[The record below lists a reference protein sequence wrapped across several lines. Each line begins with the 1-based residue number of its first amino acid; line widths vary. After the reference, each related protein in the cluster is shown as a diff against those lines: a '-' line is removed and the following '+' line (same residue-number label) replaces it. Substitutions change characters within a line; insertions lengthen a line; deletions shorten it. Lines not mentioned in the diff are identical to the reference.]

1 MANKSK
7 TRLPSSLAEL
17 NDTVG
22 VLCKELRRRAP
33 LSVDDGG
40 LSNMELIGAVKAL
53 ESIRVQALSLLEDD
67 ETKAGD
73 EG

>member
-1 MANKSK
+1 MANKAK
-7 TRLPSSLAEL
+7 TKLPSSIAEL
-17 NDTVG
+17 NETVG

-33 LSVDDGG
+33 LPAEDGG

-73 EG
+73 ED